1 MARVFLVFCLLLIP
15 HMAGW
20 AQSCGNPP
28 EPPAGN
34 DMDQWRAVCVNNGG
48 TWVPPNDCKFPSD
61 WCHKKGSANTPT
73 GIDPV
78 ELVNQL
84 PAPRNLKEM
93 GQELTLAV
101 GVAGMNAFIQGL
113 KDNAAR
119 AAAEQAE
126 RERQAEIARQQ
137 ALIKRRQMVRNLL
150 NSIGGNSDVQLVFDD
165 SALGIK
171 HAQTKPAAKGYG
183 INGLPGVYTG
193 GSQNGN
199 ANTGSY
205 GIQGLPGVYTQNG
218 STATSAQAQSNS
230 AAASQPQ
237 GYGIG
242 AIPAPA
248 TMNPPAAAPP
258 PEAAANDATPIA
270 PPNPRIPPANE
281 GVAQNPPAQNVN
293 AAPQA
298 AAPPQPPTKVLTKD
312 SPALQ
317 QLQDVAKSSTAAA
330 QASSAEEAAAKAS
343 TGFDRADSTPPPV
356 HVNNSAPSTATDVS
370 GSTPAPANPCVG
382 TADGSVNLRCASTD
396 VVDPQRVRLAAA
408 LVNKA
413 AQANDAAGRAAMLD
427 QALDTANGDTS
438 ISAQPNAALPA
449 VSPHA
454 LAAFQQANALYRQAT
469 DLHVRAQERF
479 NEAQR
484 RREQAVEMLGPWYR
498 QVAEIDKARLQNLS
512 GEKAHALL
520 AEILA
525 GVRTEDEAMHLAGE
539 RLVYADLDVERARFD
554 AEHALAA
561 AGNNSATQPASLDDV
576 KFLMPMSDPSF
587 TPAKDVD
594 ATLTKWIVDEW
605 DFKNFITPNPAHD
618 DVDLLFPPD
627 PQNLRYSQMD
637 AFWKQH
643 PNNVQRF
650 MDDEKFRQSAHAYW
664 QKLVDDRERQ
674 YKDVESQYARRI
686 ADYVHEHGLPRSTN
700 DQRAMAE
707 VVRPWAQQRNEQ
719 LHAASEQATH
729 NWTTWLE
736 QNEKAA
742 TGR

>member
-1 MARVFLVFCLLLIP
+1 MARVFLIFCLLLVP
-15 HMAGW
+15 QVASF
-20 AQSCGNPP
+20 AQDCGTPP
-28 EPPAGN
+28 FPNTSDINEVI
-34 DMDQWRAVCVNNGG
+34 RACQSYGG
-48 TWVPPNDCKFPSD
+48 TWKGDIRGGCDFPKD
-61 WCHKKGSANTPT
+61 WCHKTHAANTAA

-78 ELVNQL
+78 DLVNQL
-84 PAPRNLKEM
+84 PAPRNMKEM

-150 NSIGGNSDVQLVFDD
+150 NSIGGNSDLQLVFDD
-165 SALGIK
+165 SALGIR
-171 HAQTKPAAKGYG
+171 HSQTKPAAKGYG

-193 GSQNGN
+193 GSQDGKSN
-199 ANTGSY
+199 AGSY
-205 GIQGLPGVYTQNG
+205 GIQGLPGVYLQNG
-218 STATSAQAQSNS
+218 TSTTSAQVQSS
-230 AAASQPQ
+230 TAPATQPQ

-248 TMNPPAAAPP
+248 TMTPAPPAPPADAALNN
-258 PEAAANDATPIA
+258 AAATAPTTPAPSASNAT
-270 PPNPRIPPANE
+270 
-281 GVAQNPPAQNVN
+281 VAQNPAPQSTN
-293 AAPQA
+293 AAPQNP
-298 AAPPQPPTKVLTKD
+298 APTQGTTKVVAKE
-312 SPALQ
+312 SPAMQ
-317 QLQDVAKSSTAAA
+317 QLKTVAASSTAAA
-330 QASSAEEAAAKAS
+330 QAGSAEEAATKAS
-343 TGFDRADSTPPPV
+343 AGFDRAV
-356 HVNNSAPSTATDVS
+356 NSAPPVLLSNNASTHVESNA
-370 GSTPAPANPCVG
+370 STPSSNACVG
-382 TADGSVNLRCASTD
+382 TSDGSVNLRCASTD
-396 VVDPQRVRLAAA
+396 VVDPKRVRLAAA
-408 LVNKA
+408 LVNMASKA
-413 AQANDAAGRAAMLD
+413 NGADRAAMLD
-427 QALDTANGDTS
+427 QALDTANGDAS

-449 VSPHA
+449 VSPNA
-454 LAAFQQANALYRQAT
+454 LAAFQQANALYRRAT
-469 DLHVRAQERF
+469 DLHVRAHDRF

-484 RREQAVEMLGPWYR
+484 RRELAVEMLGPWYR
-498 QVAEIDKARLQNLS
+498 QVAEIDKAQLQNLS

-525 GVRTEDEAMHLAGE
+525 GVRKEDEAMHLAGE

-561 AGNNSATQPASLDDV
+561 TGNNSATQPASLDDV
-576 KFLMPMSDPSF
+576 KFLMPMIDPAS
-587 TPAKDVD
+587 PLDKDLD
-594 ATLTKWIVDEW
+594 NTLTKWITDEW
-605 DFKNFITPNPAHD
+605 NFKTFITPDPKVD

-627 PQNLRYSQMD
+627 PANLRYAQMD
-637 AFWKQH
+637 LFWKQH

-729 NWTTWLE
+729 DWTAWLE
-736 QNEKAA
+736 QNEKSSV
-742 TGR
+742 TH